1 VINKW
6 VYVVASLEHERLFH
20 SFDADDDDD
29 FLRVVHVSFAAM
41 MF

>member
-1 VINKW
+1 VIAEW
-6 VYVVASLEHERLFH
+6 VDVVASLEHECLFH
-20 SFDADDDDD
+20 SFDDDDD